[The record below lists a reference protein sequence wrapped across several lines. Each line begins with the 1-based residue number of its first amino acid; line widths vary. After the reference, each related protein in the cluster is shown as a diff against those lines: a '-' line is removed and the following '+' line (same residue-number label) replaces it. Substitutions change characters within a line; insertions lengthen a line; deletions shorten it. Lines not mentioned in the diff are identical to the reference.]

1 MPPARPCMRALPPSY
16 ITEEGESQPHAFL
29 KIPTTPD
36 AKCWIQPRMPPAPA
50 FSPSHSRCI
59 ALCANEFSALPHPDS
74 AWIERCGRP
83 PIHNSTDVIP
93 FSGRVTVLRQM
104 VSQMLA
110 TSWRIPSNTTALGC
124 WKSLKPVTTPRH
136 HGTVPVF
143 TLRTVCFNVV
153 RAGGGQGLSI
163 T

>member
-1 MPPARPCMRALPPSY
+1 MPPARPCLRAWPPSY
-16 ITEEGESQPHAFL
+16 ITEDGENQPHTFL

-50 FSPSHSRCI
+50 FSPSHSRFI

-93 FSGRVTVLRQM
+93 FSVRVTVLRQM

-110 TSWRIPSNTTALGC
+110 TSWRIPSNTTALRC
-124 WKSLKPVTTPRH
+124 WKSLKPVTTPAAH
-136 HGTVPVF
+136 
-143 TLRTVCFNVV
+143 RTAPCLIASNVSLNV
-153 RAGGGQGLSI
+153 LRAG
-163 T
+163 